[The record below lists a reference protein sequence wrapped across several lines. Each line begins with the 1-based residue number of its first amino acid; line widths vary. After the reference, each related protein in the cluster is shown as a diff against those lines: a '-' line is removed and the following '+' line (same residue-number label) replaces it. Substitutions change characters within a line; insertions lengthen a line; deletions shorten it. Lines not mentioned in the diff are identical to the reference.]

1 MARKRARR
9 TTDAELDMTPMI
21 DIVFQLIIFFIIT
34 IKLEQ
39 EYCEDIEL
47 EDAKHGPEIDDL
59 DSRTVEI
66 EVDRRGWIYIHGAAL
81 SKQKLQAI
89 MKRKY
94 DKFGSNVP
102 VLIRADKKAQHKDVR
117 AVMDICTGVGIW
129 RVSFA
134 AIKEDK
140 T

>member
-1 MARKRARR
+1 MPQGRR
-9 TTDAELDMTPMI
+9 RQVKADLDMTPMI
-21 DIVFQLIIFFIIT
+21 DIVFQLIIFFIVT

-47 EDAKHGPEIDDL
+47 EEAIHGPEIEDQ

-66 EVDRRGWIYIHGAAL
+66 EVDQRGWIYIHGAAL
-81 SKQKLQAI
+81 SRQKLHAI

-94 DKFGSNVP
+94 DKFGANVP
-102 VLIRADKKAQHKDVR
+102 IMIRADRRAKHVDVR

-134 AIKEDK
+134 AILEEK
-140 T
+140 